1 MRLAKPVVKALA
13 TMSDGSPPDTLS
25 SDCPLG
31 GHHLAQGF
39 QTHQPSVSPEL
50 LHPISLLRKAY
61 GLK

>member
-1 MRLAKPVVKALA
+1 MKIGKPVVKAMA
-13 TMSDGSPPDTLS
+13 TMKDGSKPDHIS

-39 QTHQPSVSPEL
+39 EAQGLPVPEL
-50 LHPISLLRKAY
+50 NHPLTLVRKAY